1 MPAEEPAF
9 LLLRQGSNLNFS
21 DPESDVLPITPRSN
35 LEGQIYIKLGKI
47 TSSRCLLLVACC
59 WLEFDVSLRCYSCC
73 SFNVL
78 KIKGMSN
85 YRDLEIYQIAFAL
98 AKRVHIASLILPQ
111 FELYEQ
117 GSQIR
122 RSSKSIKDQIAEGYG
137 RRRYK
142 PEFIKFLIYSQSSCD
157 ETTSQLGM
165 IIELYPDLPVFQE
178 LLPEY
183 ENLGKKINNFIQ
195 YVETSWR
202 T

>member
-1 MPAEEPAF
+1 M
-9 LLLRQGSNLNFS
+9 
-21 DPESDVLPITPRSN
+21 
-35 LEGQIYIKLGKI
+35 
-47 TSSRCLLLVACC
+47 LVACC
-59 WLEFDVSLRCYSCC
+59 WLEFIVSLSYSCC
-73 SFNVL
+73 NFNVL
-78 KIKGMSN
+78 KFNEMSN
-85 YRDLEIYQIAFAL
+85 YKELEIYQIAFTL
-98 AKRVHIASLILPQ
+98 AKNIHIASLKLPQ
-111 FELYEQ
+111 YELYEQ

-122 RSSKSIKDQIAEGYG
+122 RSSKSIKDQFAEGYG